1 MHIHIVSY
9 ICFPYKIIC
18 LYLLFLIFFIFII
31 FSIFFSYMCVCIFLY
46 IIIISL
52 YIIIITPYVSLST
65 NHAQHR
71 PFFTRRRAHHP
82 PCSTHGKGMGGET
95 ECPAPP
101 KIGRGL
107 LPSHKLNSYIF
118 LLNNWFSNDK
128 R

>member
-18 LYLLFLIFFIFII
+18 LYLLFLFLIFFIFII
-31 FSIFFSYMCVCIFLY
+31 FFIFFSYMCVCIFLY
-46 IIIISL
+46 IIIIISL

-101 KIGRGL
+101 KIGRGEG
-107 LPSHKLNSYIF
+107 PSHKLNSYIF
-118 LLNNWFSNDK
+118 Y
-128 R
+128 